1 MYTGMSYGEKQKRY
15 QSLVREAWEKYQQGD
30 NSQMAN
36 LLEQSLEYT
45 PYLRAET
52 VSDWVTQ
59 FAQIST
65 KERKDI
71 DIDLLSDLTEWN
83 QVVTYATTS
92 QRMITTELTKNTTIL
107 FAGHDLRFV
116 TPLIEYYSDHCEVL
130 VDKWKATKKH
140 DQALSNK
147 LLEQANIIICEWCV
161 GNAVW
166 YSQHKKPSQKMFIRL
181 HKFELFTEYPAQV
194 EWKSVNGI
202 IFIAPKMRETA
213 LDKFDIKTNCHLIYN
228 CIHTQKFNLPKKEGC
243 EYHLGFLGYLPKTKR
258 LDLALEILLKLRK
271 KNSNYKLFVKGKH
284 PSELSWIWQ
293 NKQERDFYDPLLRH
307 IESDELKGCVFFETY
322 GQDVPEWFQSIGYV
336 LSVSDVEGSHQAV
349 AEGMSSGA
357 IPMISGGFYHNY
369 GASSIYPEQYC
380 YQSVDDIVEKIEYI
394 NQDHRLRKKLQDE
407 VKNFAQNNFDA
418 SIIFSQW
425 DALILDRSSFSD
437 RQFQCLSTKTSKVL
451 LYADVNLNIIDGS
464 SIWLTSLINTL
475 CIEPDFEITLLLKAS
490 LSKRVVI
497 DSIDNVQR
505 VEVIDPFEQPTLL
518 NVFEAQKDLTMQDA
532 IKCILNL
539 DRVKQFDRILIR
551 GNESV
556 NYLERQSNI
565 LKKCILYGIYNNNVV
580 PEKLSTLNKCRAIA
594 VQTPQLREH
603 YVNQGI
609 KSEKMFILPPMI
621 KDVSFRQVNFER
633 QGYSLVYSGKL
644 SSGYN
649 SLEILKAF
657 QKRLADKKNYSLHF
671 IVGKIMRTDDP
682 NYLKELKRVLNSNE
696 DKRIKIY
703 YHLSRDEVGKI
714 IQKCDVGIS
723 WRSPSLD
730 RSLELS
736 TKLLEYSSLGKP
748 VILNRNSINESLFG
762 KDYPLYANSEKE
774 FCEKIQYILSDNSDN
789 VTFRQVS
796 ELVFQK
802 SRKYM
807 FSKVHQSIRYNFLPS
822 GKKL

>member
-1 MYTGMSYGEKQKRY
+1 MSTDISYREKQKRY
-15 QSLVREAWEKYQQGD
+15 QSLVRQAWEKYQQGD
-30 NSQMAN
+30 NSQMAS

-52 VSDWVTQ
+52 VSDWITW
-59 FAQIST
+59 FAQFST
-65 KERKDI
+65 KKHK

-83 QVVTYATTS
+83 QVVTYAITS
-92 QRMITTELTKNTTIL
+92 QKVAFTQFTKKTTIL

-116 TPLIEYYSDHCEVL
+116 MPLIEYYGDRCEVL
-130 VDKWKATKKH
+130 VDKWKGANKH
-140 DQALSNK
+140 DKALSNK
-147 LLEQANIIICEWCV
+147 LLEQADIIVCEWCV

-166 YSQHKKPSQKMFIRL
+166 YSQYKKPSQKMFIRL

-228 CIHTQKFNLPKKEGC
+228 CIHTHKFDLAKKDGC
-243 EYHLGFLGYLPKTKR
+243 KYNLGFLGYLPKTKR
-258 LDLALEILLKLRK
+258 LDLAIEILLKLRN

-284 PSELSWIWQ
+284 PSELNWIWQ
-293 NKQERDFYDPLLRH
+293 NKGERDYYNPLLKR
-307 IESDELKGCVFFETY
+307 IESEELKGYVFFEGY
-322 GQDVPEWFQSIGYV
+322 GQDVPEWFQNIGYV

-380 YQSVDDIVEKIEYI
+380 HQSVDDIVEKIEDL
-394 NQDHRLRKKLQDE
+394 NQDDSLRKKLQNE

-425 DALILDRSSFSD
+425 DALILNQSSFSD
-437 RQFQCLSTKTSKVL
+437 RQFKSLSINTSKVL
-451 LYADVNLNIIDGS
+451 LYGDVNLNIIDGS

-475 CIEPDFEITLLLKAS
+475 NIETNFKITVLLKAS
-490 LSKRVVI
+490 LSKKVVI
-497 DSIDNVQR
+497 DSIDNIQR
-505 VEVIDPFEQPTLL
+505 VEIIDPFEQPTLL
-518 NVFEAQKDLTMQDA
+518 SVFEDRSQLTMQDT
-532 IKCILNL
+532 IKCILKL
-539 DRVKQFDRILIR
+539 DSVRQFDRILIR

-556 NYLERQSNI
+556 NYLEGQSSV
-565 LKKCILYGIYNNNVV
+565 LKKCILYGIYNNVV
-580 PEKLSTLNKCRAIA
+580 PEKLSTLNECKAIA
-594 VQTPQLREH
+594 VQTPQLQEH

-621 KDVSFRQVNFER
+621 KDVSFRQVSFER

-657 QKRLADKKNYSLHF
+657 KDRLADKKNYTLHF
-671 IVGKIMRTDDP
+671 IVGKIMRSDTP
-682 NYLKELKRVLNSNE
+682 AYIKELKRLLNSNE
-696 DKRIKIY
+696 DQRIKIY

-723 WRSPSLD
+723 WRSSSLD
-730 RSLELS
+730 SSLELS

-748 VILNRNSINESLFG
+748 VILNRNFINESLYG
-762 KDYPLYANSEKE
+762 KDYPLYANTEDE
-774 FCEKIQYILSDNSDN
+774 FCQKVELAFSNEDIFQKASRTVFVKSQDYMFSRVCEKIR
-789 VTFRQVS
+789 TF
-796 ELVFQK
+796 FTK
-802 SRKYM
+802 D
-807 FSKVHQSIRYNFLPS
+807 
-822 GKKL
+822 G